1 MEVVQ
6 ERERSMS
13 VSASSGNGSGSGG
26 SSSSDAAA
34 VEMDFLKQQLKV
46 VHEQAAL
53 FSDESKDDIDN
64 DYYSDTDSECGH
76 QDIFDMDTWYV

>member
-1 MEVVQ
+1 
-6 ERERSMS
+6 
-13 VSASSGNGSGSGG
+13 
-26 SSSSDAAA
+26 
-34 VEMDFLKQQLKV
+34 MDFLKQQLKV